1 MVLNS
6 EDASQA
12 ASTSVP
18 SANTASV
25 AVNGH
30 GAAGN
35 VSGAPTGHATS
46 SPSTQEGPTSDG
58 ASEVLEDDN
67 TVQIRTAAQSP
78 TADIADA
85 SGQAV
90 AVNGQ
95 GGAAA
100 SVVQVCTAP
109 LLHRRG

>member
-67 TVQIRTAAQSP
+67 TVRTAAQSP
-78 TADIADA
+78 TTDVADA

-100 SVVQVCTAP
+100 SDVQACTAP
-109 LLHRRG
+109 LLQRRV

>member
-25 AVNGH
+25 AVNGR

-67 TVQIRTAAQSP
+67 TVRTAAQSP
-78 TADIADA
+78 TADVADA

>member
-1 MVLNS
+1 MVLNG

-25 AVNGH
+25 AVNGR

-46 SPSTQEGPTSDG
+46 SPSTQEGPTPDG

-67 TVQIRTAAQSP
+67 TVRTAAQSP
-78 TADIADA
+78 TADVADA

-109 LLHRRG
+109 LLQRRG